1 MKNLSIE
8 LKLFKAN
15 VAFTFKGD
23 VQVYAED
30 REQAFEYLQKHFG
43 MVAGEGV
50 HTSLD
55 DETIDWDFPVHP
67 DKKITNLK
75 KA

>member
-1 MKNLSIE
+1 MDTE

-15 VAFTFKGD
+15 VTFTFKGD

-30 REQAFEYLQKHFG
+30 REQAFELLQAQFEMINNDG
-43 MVAGEGV
+43 I
-50 HTSLD
+50 HTTLD

-67 DKKITNLK
+67 DKKITNLH